1 MFIFVKTTRSPASCS
16 RPSSTG
22 VIAWQG
28 PHQGAQKSTT
38 TGTSARSTCSS
49 NVSSVTSSTGSKVS
63 QPHGRDLPHGLEHD
77 RLAHLRAADLPV
89 DEDDR
94 DLDDAEVS
102 PERHVGRFDL
112 EGVAL
117 RVDHVQIDRLEHDA
131 AVALEAAGQ
140 VAHADAEQ
148 HLCVEGASAGD
159 EAA

>member
-49 NVSSVTSSTGSKVS
+49 NVSSVTSSTGSKGS
-63 QPHGRDLPHGLEHD
+63 QPHGRDLPHRPEHD

-89 DEDDR
+89 DEDD
-94 DLDDAEVS
+94 
-102 PERHVGRFDL
+102 L

-117 RVDHVQIDRLEHDA
+117 RVDRVEVDRLEHDA

>member
-49 NVSSVTSSTGSKVS
+49 NVSSVTSTTGSKGS
-63 QPHGRDLPHGLEHD
+63 QPHGRDLPHRLEHD
-77 RLAHLRAADLPV
+77 RLDPLRAAHRPV
-89 DEDDR
+89 DD
-94 DLDDAEVS
+94 V
-102 PERHVGRFDL
+102 
-112 EGVAL
+112 
-117 RVDHVQIDRLEHDA
+117 DRLEHDA

-140 VAHADAEQ
+140 VAHADAEE